1 MCRSTGALQVLHLA
15 TCYSLRG
22 YPGRPRT
29 LQPREPLVNDR
40 FWCST
45 GRQTSFAFVIG
56 LGFAALSF
64 CVGRSVGGRILG
76 SYRSSAKPQSHRS
89 IPVSLT
95 SW

>member
-45 GRQTSFAFVIG
+45 GRQTSFACVIG